1 MNLAALSIR
10 RPVTTVM
17 VFISLTVMG
26 LLASRMLPLEFFP
39 EVDAPFI
46 GIQIPFPG
54 ASPKE
59 VEREIVRPVEEA
71 LAAVSGI
78 DNLYANADGDGA
90 GIFLV
95 FKWGEDVGLK
105 LAEVRDR
112 LDAVRAEL
120 PSDVRRINVFKFN
133 TGDQPMLRIR
143 LSSTGGDLSGSYEL
157 LERRLKRPLERIPG
171 VARVDL
177 AGVEPYELKIE
188 LLPERISAHSIDLNR
203 LSQQLA
209 AANFSVSAGLITD
222 GAARI
227 RVQPVG
233 DLTSL
238 DQIGGITVAP
248 GVRLRDIAEIK
259 IEARERR
266 EIRVLNGRPAVGV
279 EIYRERGANLV
290 ETGRLASAELARIFR
305 SGELAGIEYII
316 FDDQPGGVT
325 ESLKELRNSGLIGAL
340 LSLIV
345 LYLFLRHWP
354 STLMVTLAV
363 PTCMAITLG
372 AMYFLGASLNVLSM
386 MGLLLALG
394 MLVDNAVVVT
404 ESIYQQRDH
413 GVTDPVQAAIKGTTQ
428 VGLALSA
435 GTLTTIIVFLPN
447 IFGGTTQV
455 SLFLYYVAVPLTVA
469 LLASWLVALTLIPM
483 VASRVTPPTT
493 AQDARF
499 TRVLRERYARLLAWT
514 LDHRWKTVFSI
525 IAVLV
530 LAGVVSFAL
539 PWTRVK
545 FDFFAGDD
553 QREFRLGYQL
563 NANYRLEERQA
574 AAAQIERYLLERAEA
589 LEIDI
594 VYTYVGDFGMNTFV
608 QLKPKGRRSPTEVQ
622 EEIRKAAPKLAIGE
636 LIVGQRGGGPGG
648 GGGGSGAESEG
659 VRLNLVG
666 DSAEVLAELAPRVV
680 ERLAALPE
688 LRDVRTEEGDRGS
701 EIQVRVDRERA
712 AALGFSSQQVANL
725 IAVALRGAPL
735 REFRRD
741 DSEIETWLR
750 FRDAEKLSLDQLSQ
764 IRVTRADGTSVP
776 LSTLVVTEVQA
787 AATRISR
794 ENRQTALAI
803 VADKATPE
811 IELSAARKAIEAALK
826 DYPFPAGYGFRFG
839 SDFEREQAA
848 GIEMLF
854 NSLLAIILIFAIMAA
869 LFESVL
875 APLAILCTISFAIFG
890 AILTFALTGTTFSI
904 MAWIGCLILIGVIVN
919 NGIVLIEHVNTRR
932 RDGLNRREALIE
944 GASERLRPIMMTT
957 ATTVL
962 GLLPL
967 CFSAVQIGG
976 DGPPYYPMAR
986 AIAGGQVFGTGITL
1000 IVLPTLHAIIDDF
1013 SIACGRVARAAIGQS
1028 PRPAEA

>member
-1 MNLAALSIR
+1 MNFAELSIR

-17 VFISLTVMG
+17 LFISLTVMG

-71 LAAVSGI
+71 LATVSGI
-78 DNLYANADGDGA
+78 DNLFANADGEGA

-112 LDAVRAEL
+112 LDAVRSEL

-188 LLPERISAHSIDLNR
+188 LLPERIAAHSIDLNR

-259 IEARERR
+259 IESRERR

-290 ETGRLASAELARIFR
+290 ETGRLASAELARIFQ

-316 FDDQPGGVT
+316 FDDQPSGVT

-340 LSLIV
+340 LSLMV

-363 PTCMAITLG
+363 PICMAITLG

-413 GVTDPVQAAIKGTTQ
+413 GVTDPVQASIRGTSQ

-435 GTLTTIIVFLPN
+435 GTLTTVIVFLPN

-455 SLFLYYVAVPLTVA
+455 SLFLYYVAVPLTVS
-469 LLASWLVALTLIPM
+469 LLASWLVAVTLIPM
-483 VASRVTPPTT
+483 VASRVSPPTAT
-493 AQDARF
+493 NEARF
-499 TRVLRERYARLLAWT
+499 MRVLRDRYRRMLAWT
-514 LDHRWKTVFSI
+514 LEHRWKTVFGI
-525 IAVLV
+525 IGV
-530 LAGVVSFAL
+530 LALSGVISFAL
-539 PWTRVK
+539 PWTKVK
-545 FDFFAGDD
+545 FDLFAGDD
-553 QREFRLGYQL
+553 QREFRLGYEL
-563 NANYRLEERQA
+563 NGNYRLEERQVA
-574 AAAQIERYLLERAEA
+574 AEQIERYLLERAEA
-589 LEIDI
+589 MEIDI

-608 QLKPKGRRSPTEVQ
+608 QLKPEGERSPADVQ
-622 EEIRKAAPKLAIGE
+622 EEIRKGAPKLAIGE
-636 LIVGQRGGGPGG
+636 LIVGERGGGPGG
-648 GGGGSGAESEG
+648 GGGGAGSEG

-666 DSAEVLAELAPRVV
+666 DSTEVLADLAPKVI
-680 ERLAALPE
+680 ERLAKLPE
-688 LRDVRTEEGDRGS
+688 LRDVRTEDGDRGS

-712 AALGFSSQQVANL
+712 GALGFSSQQVASL

-750 FRDAEKLSLDQLSQ
+750 FRNAEKLSLDQLSQ

-787 AATRISR
+787 AATQISR

-803 VADKATPE
+803 IADKATPE
-811 IELSAARKAIEAALK
+811 IELGAARKAIEAALK

-839 SDFEREQAA
+839 ADFDREQES
-848 GIEMLF
+848 GNELLF
-854 NSLLAIILIFAIMAA
+854 NTLLAIILIFAIMAA
-869 LFESVL
+869 LFESML

-932 RDGLNRREALIE
+932 RDGLNRQEALID

-967 CFSAVQIGG
+967 CFSTVQIGG

-986 AIAGGQVFGTGITL
+986 AIAGGLVFGTVITL
-1000 IVLPTLHAIIDDF
+1000 IVLPTLHALIDDF
-1013 SIACGRVARAAIGQS
+1013 SIACGRVARASIGQRPS
-1028 PRPAEA
+1028 PAPV

>member
-1 MNLAALSIR
+1 MNLAELSIR

-71 LAAVSGI
+71 LASVSGI
-78 DNLYANADGDGA
+78 DNFFATADGDGA

-112 LDAVRAEL
+112 LDAVRSEL

-188 LLPERISAHSIDLNR
+188 LLPERIAAHSIDLNR

-238 DQIGGITVAP
+238 DEIGAITVAP

-266 EIRVLNGRPAVGV
+266 ELRVLNGRPAVGV

-290 ETGRLASAELARIFR
+290 ETGRLASAELARIFQ

-316 FDDQPGGVT
+316 FDDQPSGVT

-413 GVTDPVQAAIKGTTQ
+413 GVTNPVQAAIRGTGQ

-435 GTLTTIIVFLPN
+435 GTLTTVIVFLPN
-447 IFGGTTQV
+447 IFGGSTQV

-469 LLASWLVALTLIPM
+469 LLASWLVAVTLIPM
-483 VASRVTPPTT
+483 VASKVTPPTA
-493 AQDARF
+493 AQEARF
-499 TRVLRERYARLLAWT
+499 TRVLRERYRRLLAWT
-514 LDHRWKTVFSI
+514 LDHRWKTVFGI
-525 IAVLV
+525 VGVLV
-530 LAGVVSFAL
+530 LAGVISFAL
-539 PWTRVK
+539 PWTKVK

-553 QREFRLGYQL
+553 QREFRLGYEL
-563 NANYRLEERQA
+563 NGNYRLEEREV
-574 AAAQIERYLLERAEA
+574 AAAQIERFLLDRAEA
-589 LEIDI
+589 MEIDI

-608 QLKPKGRRSPTEVQ
+608 QLKPEGERNVAEIQ
-622 EEIRKAAPKLAIGE
+622 DEIRKEAPKLAIGE
-636 LIVGQRGGGPGG
+636 LIVGERGGGPGG
-648 GGGGSGAESEG
+648 GGGAGSEG

-666 DSAEVLAELAPRVV
+666 DSTEVLAELAPRVV

-688 LRDVRTEEGDRGS
+688 LRDVRTEDGDRGS

-787 AATRISR
+787 AATQISR

-803 VADKATPE
+803 VADKANPE

-848 GIEMLF
+848 GNEMLF

-932 RDGLNRREALIE
+932 RDGLSRRDALVE

-986 AIAGGQVFGTGITL
+986 AIAGGLVFGTVITL

-1013 SIACGRVARAAIGQS
+1013 SIACGRVARAAIGRNPTPVQ
-1028 PRPAEA
+1028 A